1 MYQCTLYARVTCE
14 CTSRILKNL
23 AMKFQYYSEL
33 YLAVPPHTLQAAP
46 REGWPG
52 DSDLWL
58 CHLPV
63 DLRS

>member
-1 MYQCTLYARVTCE
+1 MNIVRTYEY
-14 CTSRILKNL
+14 TSQILKKLSQMVQN
-23 AMKFQYYSEL
+23 YSEL
-33 YLAVPPHTLQAAP
+33 YLTVPPVPPHTLQAAF

-52 DSDLWL
+52 DSDLYM

>member
-1 MYQCTLYARVTCE
+1 MYIVRTYE

-23 AMKFQYYSEL
+23 ALRFQYYSEL
-33 YLAVPPHTLQAAP
+33 YLAVSPRTLQAAP

-58 CHLPV
+58 SHLPV